1 MHRYELLLSTE
12 TNLWECVDFVDAG
25 VPDLSV
31 QQIKLS
37 GSAAMSATFGGIT
50 GKRGVLLCCEFI
62 CIYCLSML
70 PSLHSILFCKVLSYL
85 ILSYQL
91 HNLRALL

>member
-1 MHRYELLLSTE
+1 MHRYELLLSIE

-70 PSLHSILFCKVLSYL
+70 PSLHSILFC
-85 ILSYQL
+85 
-91 HNLRALL
+91 